1 MMDLP
6 FIYQTFVQLLP
17 GIPLTLGLASFSVV
31 LGGLLGFIIALLRLS
46 PSSAARALAWVYVQ
60 VIRSVPLLV
69 LLFMI
74 YYGLSQF
81 STIRASFLWP
91 FLREPYWC
99 ALLALTINTSAYASE
114 IIRGGL
120 RSVPRGQLEAAY
132 ACGMPRALVMRR
144 IILPLAVRQALPAYS
159 NEIIAMVKA
168 TSLASLVTLM
178 DVTGIASSIATE
190 TYRPIEVFVSAGII
204 YFLITYLLTR
214 AVHWL
219 EHRLNPHLRP
229 PVIENNQLI
238 EGNAA

>member
-1 MMDLP
+1 MDLL

-17 GIPLTLGLASFSVV
+17 GIPLTIELTVISVILGGV
-31 LGGLLGFIIALLRLS
+31 LGFFISMLRLS
-46 PSSAARALAWVYVQ
+46 PSAIARSFGWLYVQ
-60 VIRSVPLLV
+60 LFRSVPLLV

-81 STIRASFLWP
+81 TFVRQSLLWP

-99 ALLALTINTSAYASE
+99 ALIALTINTSPYAAE

-120 RSVPRGQLEAAY
+120 RSVKRGELEAAY
-132 ACGMPRALVMRR
+132 ACGMSRIMLMRR
-144 IILPLAVRQALPAYS
+144 IVIPLALRQALPAYG

-190 TYRPIEVFVSAGII
+190 TYRPIEVYVAAAII
-204 YFLITYLLTR
+204 YFAISYFLTR
-214 AVHWL
+214 AVHRL
-219 EHRLNPHLRP
+219 ELHLNPHLRP
-229 PVIENNQLI
+229 PVIEPEPKI
-238 EGNAA
+238 EGKTV

>member
-1 MMDLP
+1 MDLP

-17 GIPLTLGLASFSVV
+17 GIPLTLELASFSVV
-31 LGGLLGFIIALLRLS
+31 LGGLLGLIIALLRLS
-46 PSSAARALAWVYVQ
+46 PSAPARALAWVYVQ

-81 STIRASFLWP
+81 PTIRASFLWP

-99 ALLALTINTSAYASE
+99 ALIALTINTSAYASE

-120 RSVPRGQLEAAY
+120 RSVPRGQREAAY
-132 ACGMPRALVMRR
+132 ACGMSPALVMRR

-204 YFLITYLLTR
+204 YFLITYVLTR

-219 EHRLNPHLRP
+219 EYRLNPHLRP

-238 EGNAA
+238 EGNPV